1 MTNENNKKY
10 SGFIP
15 SINCVNC
22 KGKII
27 KATSDLVDEIDVN
40 VSTKQITYIT
50 DNNQAVIERLQSIN
64 YPIETE
70 SLDRNYE
77 QLKLIIGLI
86 GSMYFIGKMILVHF
100 FNIDFVILNST
111 FLDFIV
117 ATIVQIVIGR
127 KYLLSAL
134 NDIKYKTYGMN
145 LLVALSTM
153 IAYVYSIYL
162 MFTESQ
168 EMLFFEIQVVLI
180 TTIFVGQYI
189 EEQIKNKANKEVKE
203 LIAFDSKQFLVKKN
217 SEYILKDLEFIKV
230 NEIIR
235 IKAGEKIPLDG
246 KIIYGQT
253 KVNESLLTGEE
264 KLVSKQTGEQVI
276 SGSINQEN
284 MIEVQ
289 VEKDYQN
296 SYLNT
301 LISQISDVTK
311 SKPKIQK
318 IGDKIIKIFV
328 PLIIILSIVTFIYWY
343 QLTGDFGTAVYVG
356 LSTLII
362 ACPCALG
369 LATPISFM
377 IGNRKF
383 NQKQLLVRSMDSL
396 LASHQID
403 TIAFDKTGTLIDKN
417 VISVIKYTEEFNDNV
432 MGLIKSIEKS
442 SNHPLALMISD
453 YLSDYTEEKLIGDV
467 KENKGIGLEYLD
479 YKIGSYKYLNDID
492 QKRCQNIANIFVV
505 KNNKM
510 ILEFVLDFRVR
521 REAKATLIELNKK
534 FDTVMITGDQHQNA
548 YEVGENLKFNKI
560 YAEVLPNEKI
570 EIIKSLQKQNK
581 KVMYVGDG
589 INDTLALAQA
599 DISVAINSDIDAVKQ
614 ISDVVI
620 INNNL
625 SRINEIFKISEK
637 VRKNVY
643 QNYLWAFSYNVIAIP
658 LAMSGMLNP
667 MIAGIMMMM
676 SSILVITNAN
686 RLLKLK

>member
-1 MTNENNKKY
+1 MERENKKKY

-15 SINCVNC
+15 TINCVNC

-27 KATSDLVDEIDVN
+27 KATEELVDEIDVN

-50 DNNQAVIERLQSIN
+50 DNNQKVIERLKSIN

-70 SLDRNYE
+70 EEHNSD
-77 QLKLIIGLI
+77 QLKLIIGI
-86 GSMYFIGKMILVHF
+86 VGSVYFIGKMILVHF
-100 FNIDFVILNST
+100 LNSDLLILNSS

-117 ATIVQIVIGR
+117 ATIVQIVIGK
-127 KYLLSAL
+127 KYVLSAL

-153 IAYVYSIYL
+153 IAYIYSIYL
-162 MFTESQ
+162 MLTESK

-180 TTIFVGQYI
+180 TTIFIGQYI
-189 EEQIKNKANKEVKE
+189 EERIKSKANKEVKE
-203 LIAFDSKQFLVKKN
+203 LINFDSKKFLVKNN
-217 SEYILKDLEFIKV
+217 SEYILKDLEFIKED
-230 NEIIR
+230 EIIR

-264 KLVSKQTGEQVI
+264 KLVCKNLGDQVI

-284 MIEVQ
+284 MIEIK
-289 VEKDYQN
+289 VEKNYQN

-318 IGDKIIKIFV
+318 IGDKIINIFV
-328 PLIIILSIVTFIYWY
+328 PIIMTLSVLTFIYWY
-343 QLTGDFGTAVYVG
+343 QTTGDFATAVYVG

-383 NQKQLLVRSMDSL
+383 NQKQLLVRSMDNL
-396 LASHQID
+396 LESHQID

-417 VISVIKYTEEFNDNV
+417 VVKVIRYTDNVNDNL
-432 MGLIKSIEKS
+432 MGMIKAIEKS
-442 SNHPLALMISD
+442 SNHPLAIMISEYLID
-453 YLSDYTEEKLIGDV
+453 YKEEKIVDEV
-467 KENKGIGLEYLD
+467 IENKGIGLEYLD
-479 YKIGSYKYLNDID
+479 YKIGSYKYLNEKD
-492 QKRCQNIANIFVV
+492 QKECQNIANIFVV
-505 KNNKM
+505 KNNEM
-510 ILEFVLDFRVR
+510 ILEFVLDFKVR
-521 REAKATLIELNKK
+521 KEAKATLMELNKK
-534 FDTVMITGDQHQNA
+534 FNTVMITGDQRKNA
-548 YEVGENLKFNKI
+548 NEVGEYLKFSKI
-560 YAEVLPNEKI
+560 YAETMPNEKI
-570 EIIKSLQKQNK
+570 EIIKSLQKENK

-625 SRINEIFKISEK
+625 MRINEIFKISEK

-643 QNYLWAFSYNVIAIP
+643 QNYIWAFSYNIIAIP
-658 LAMSGMLNP
+658 LAMSGALNP
-667 MIAGIMMMM
+667 MFAGMMMM
-676 SSILVITNAN
+676 LSSILVITNAN